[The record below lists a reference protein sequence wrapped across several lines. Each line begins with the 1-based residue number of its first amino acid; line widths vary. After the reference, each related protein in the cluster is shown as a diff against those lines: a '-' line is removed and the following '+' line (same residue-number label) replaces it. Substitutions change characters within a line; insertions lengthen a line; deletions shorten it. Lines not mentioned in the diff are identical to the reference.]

1 MASRILHGRREGQTR
16 EMNGKLLSVIPEGIN
31 PREVTVLQPDVWRR
45 IQNSLSGYNE
55 EKVRLEAKTK
65 ERQELHTLSKDT
77 VKHWENTIEG
87 QRLKKLQARELREE
101 KEEEERVKIDKEEAK
116 HQAQKRKEA
125 IERAKTLQYY
135 QTDRVKTFHG
145 ALLLTEVLKERD
157 AQIEMKNSKLDA
169 DKIRE
174 KHLLRLQE
182 RQREEAII
190 EDQKRALRRFNERKA
205 VADFQT
211 LQILDHVEES
221 KQAKQVDAEEGE
233 NVKQQVEMYKAAK
246 LAIEEQRRKD
256 KQAIME
262 EHQRQLSD
270 KDARRQLELKKI
282 EEEDEEIRQF
292 AQAKKKMAKMRKSK
306 ETELFKVHHAVCSRC
321 NWSEYSLWYWF
332 FASHLKTGL
341 SSIGANC
348 AREARETLE
357 RRALL
362 RLCRKVSYLRQ
373 DYLSWVLLRGQQ
385 LTVWILRM
393 QFVCNSATSLQRKT
407 NPSYFSLVSLQFH
420 LKQEEKRI
428 KQLNESKKL
437 KDFQKTQIDALAD
450 QKQQL
455 RASELDLDKRNGE
468 YLQAEEIQFQEYANK
483 VISEAKEHGR
493 NPYPLIKAAQEG
505 PGGGR
510 GPKFEGK
517 QGLRP
522 SYLVYDGTGVQLP
535 NYSNGTVQG
544 AHTKIYGR
552 PADSMKR
559 LGFTW

>member
-16 EMNGKLLSVIPEGIN
+16 EMNGKLLSVIPEGVN

-116 HQAQKRKEA
+116 HQAKKRKEA

-174 KHLLRLQE
+174 EHLLRVQE

-211 LQILDHVEES
+211 LQILDHIEEA

-233 NVKQQVEMYKAAK
+233 NVKQQVEMYQAAK

-256 KQAIME
+256 KQAVME

-270 KDARRQLELKKI
+270 REVRRQLEMKKI

-306 ETELFKVHHAVCSRC
+306 ETELFNAFQEHSERMRKKLSNQRQQEVDDEDDRIAKAVAERES
-321 NWSEYSLWYWF
+321 
-332 FASHLKTGL
+332 K
-341 SSIGANC
+341 
-348 AREARETLE
+348 REAEDREKHESDMKMGKEIHDHRIHMIKEKERLE
-357 RRALL
+357 KEESL
-362 RLCRKVSYLRQ
+362 RNRE
-373 DYLSWVLLRGQQ
+373 
-385 LTVWILRM
+385 ILHKR
-393 QFVCNSATSLQRKT
+393 VESDKL
-407 NPSYFSLVSLQFH
+407 FH

-437 KDFQKTQIDALAD
+437 KDFQKTQIDTLAD

-493 NPYPLIKAAQEG
+493 NPYPLIKAAREG

>member
-31 PREVTVLQPDVWRR
+31 PREVTVLQPGVWRR

-157 AQIEMKNSKLDA
+157 AQIEMKNSKLDG

-270 KDARRQLELKKI
+270 RDARRQLELKKI

-306 ETELFKVHHAVCSRC
+306 ETELFNAFQEHSERMRKKLSNQRQQEVDDEDDRIAKAVAERES
-321 NWSEYSLWYWF
+321 
-332 FASHLKTGL
+332 K
-341 SSIGANC
+341 
-348 AREARETLE
+348 REAEDREKHESDMKMRKEIHDHMMHMMKEKE
-357 RRALL
+357 RLAKEESL
-362 RLCRKVSYLRQ
+362 RNREMLHKRVESDKL
-373 DYLSWVLLRGQQ
+373 
-385 LTVWILRM
+385 
-393 QFVCNSATSLQRKT
+393 
-407 NPSYFSLVSLQFH
+407 FH

-450 QKQQL
+450 QKQQQ